1 MTSSFVNPDHEQT
14 LIGRALNTAVRTT
27 KVTDK
32 FQEPLYLV
40 LELLRAGVCH
50 GDRWGGADTEVLS
63 GGPSFGTGRCLLVF
77 RLSYYAGHKGS
88 LLAVNRRRADQ
99 IRPRDGQRASRYA
112 MSQRCAPI
120 VQGE

>member
-1 MTSSFVNPDHEQT
+1 LARDGKGQERETLMTSSFVNPDHEQT

-63 GGPSFGTGRCLLVF
+63 GGPSFGTGKCLLVSVC
-77 RLSYYAGHKGS
+77 LT
-88 LLAVNRRRADQ
+88 
-99 IRPRDGQRASRYA
+99 PRDARTR
-112 MSQRCAPI
+112 
-120 VQGE
+120 